1 MNRIEL
7 VGKYELPQRLREFA
21 RFDAR
26 RRAPRLK
33 NPSVGGIQNVID
45 DCLIDSVSFGAGTA
59 FTKTTLFQ
67 QPIGAGGKTLAQ
79 TTMRAA
85 GRLDNNDRFR
95 VYSIEVYISNT
106 TIMPDVQAIVQQVS
120 LSFQLQNKP
129 FIEGPVLRFPAAVGA
144 FVSAAAQ
151 LGTAAAGNIPL
162 ACTSNGSGNSDTIYK
177 LANPIDIGI
186 NEGFAVILNPE
197 TAFNLTAAAATNPPG
212 VGTTLYV
219 FLSGERFRGVN

>member
-1 MNRIEL
+1 MRIET
-7 VGKYELPQRLREFA
+7 VGMHELPKRLQEFA
-21 RFDAR
+21 RFDALL
-26 RRAPRLK
+26 RAPRIQ

-45 DCLIDSVSFGAGTA
+45 DFLCDSVSFAAGAA

-95 VYSIEVYISNT
+95 VYSLEVYISNT
-106 TIMPDVQAIVQQVS
+106 TLFSDVQAIVQNVS

-129 FIEGPVLRFPAAVGA
+129 FIEGPVLRFSTTMGA
-144 FVSAAAQ
+144 IVSAAAQ
-151 LGTAAAGNIPL
+151 LGTMAAGNIPL
-162 ACTSNGSGNSDTIYK
+162 SCTGNGSGHGDSVYK

-186 NEGFAVILNPE
+186 NEGFSVILNPE
-197 TAFNLTAAAATNPPG
+197 TAVNLTSAAATNPPG
-212 VGTTLYV
+212 VGTTMYV
-219 FLSGERFRGVN
+219 FLNGERYRGVN